1 LPFNAPPPP
10 PLAFALLEP
19 AARPSMNL
27 GLPRGGRPVLVP
39 VPAPDALTVGPRVG
53 GNAVVGVGGFVEG
66 DGLVD

>member
-1 LPFNAPPPP
+1 
-10 PLAFALLEP
+10 
-19 AARPSMNL
+19 M
-27 GLPRGGRPVLVP
+27 LVP